1 MPQPAGHYAAC
12 GVASDEKPSHSRP
25 KRGKQR
31 AFFESLDADVSNRVC
46 VKFPNDRRLCASHQE
61 ASRGEL
67 KIKTITSHMVGP
79 HVGTWYVGGKQVGM
93 FAFRI
98 HA

>member
-1 MPQPAGHYAAC
+1 
-12 GVASDEKPSHSRP
+12 
-25 KRGKQR
+25 
-31 AFFESLDADVSNRVC
+31 VSYRVC